1 MITEIN
7 ESKMLTKHVSC
18 ECKCKFDGRKCN
30 SDQKWNIDKCRCKCK
45 KHHIYELE
53 YIWNPATS
61 SSKSNKYLASII
73 DDSVLTCDEI
83 IEETKTI
90 PINFNEKNITCKT
103 KNIYKKYICFTCL
116 FINCYSIIDSC
127 WYFRL
132 SNKISSKIKTL
143 PSHITL
149 C

>member
-7 ESKMLTKHVSC
+7 ESKILTKHVSC

-83 IEETKTI
+83 IEETKSI

-103 KNIYKKYICFTCL
+103 KNIYKKYIF
-116 FINCYSIIDSC
+116 Y
-127 WYFRL
+127 
-132 SNKISSKIKTL
+132 L
-143 PSHITL
+143 PFY
-149 C
+149 